1 MKDKMIMFK
10 QVLSKYIKQIDI
22 MVNDYGDNTEESNY
36 RLQNYMEEM
45 PYHFKEVVEEILK

>member
-1 MKDKMIMFK
+1 MIMFK